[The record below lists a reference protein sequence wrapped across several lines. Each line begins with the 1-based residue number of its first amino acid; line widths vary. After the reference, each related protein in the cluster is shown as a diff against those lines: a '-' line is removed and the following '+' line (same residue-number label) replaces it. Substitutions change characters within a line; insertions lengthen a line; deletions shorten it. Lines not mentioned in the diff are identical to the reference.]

1 VRSLGDGSEYLATDL
16 HLNGSTSSNGAHS
29 APRSNSPV
37 PMTSSALQRSR
48 RDVRVTAP
56 KDDNFGSVLEALFD
70 KIACNQSMQQDY
82 QQQQQMPR
90 VTQLIEEITKAH
102 KFRDS
107 AVQKND
113 ARLIRMAEMLID
125 HLENEIQQSASA
137 TFLN

>member
-1 VRSLGDGSEYLATDL
+1 
-16 HLNGSTSSNGAHS
+16 
-29 APRSNSPV
+29 
-37 PMTSSALQRSR
+37 MTSSALQRSR